1 MKRVL
6 IVFLT
11 LLLASA
17 ALLTPRLLSEAQ
29 NRQYLN
35 KTNRETLP
43 EVVAVHQQLSNEEK
57 IELLVS
63 SSWAFLSTSTEAT
76 PGIQRFTQYPPQ
88 GEEMNLTEAVTRSQQ
103 ELKKLEE
110 TGVCPNIG
118 LDFSSA
124 TVKTEF
130 SKIID
135 IAQPSRQIS
144 VWQIEYLWDAAYCR
158 LLLDAKDGAIY
169 EFLLKAPF
177 EAQSQHSIDQ
187 SSQQFAAYHG
197 LTLSNADSI
206 YEYDTNSVLF
216 SPVDGV
222 EAEMY
227 VSIESQLF
235 QLGFLPS
242 SGRTYAITD
251 DTVQKQRVVGR

>member
-1 MKRVL
+1 MKRLL
-6 IVFLT
+6 IT
-11 LLLASA
+11 LLAFLLASA
-17 ALLTPRLLSEAQ
+17 ALLTPHLLSEAQ

-57 IELLVS
+57 IELLIS
-63 SSWAFLSTSTEAT
+63 SSWAFLSDFTEAS

-110 TGVCPNIG
+110 IGVCPSFG

-135 IAQPSRQIS
+135 IAQPSRQIA
-144 VWQIEYLWDAAYCR
+144 VWQIEYAWDAAHCR
-158 LLLDAKDGAIY
+158 LLLDAKDGVIY
-169 EFLLKAPF
+169 EFTVEAPF
-177 EAQSQHSIDQ
+177 EVHPQESIEQ
-187 SSQQFAAYHG
+187 SSQQFVAYHG
-197 LTLSNADSI
+197 LTLSNGDSV
-206 YEYDTNSVLF
+206 YEYDTNAVLF
-216 SPVDGV
+216 SPVNGV
-222 EAEMY
+222 EAELY
-227 VSIESQLF
+227 AAVESELF

-242 SGRTYAITD
+242 SGKTYAIVD
-251 DTVQKQRVVGR
+251 DTSQKQKAVR

>member
-1 MKRVL
+1 MKRLL
-6 IVFLT
+6 IALLVF
-11 LLLASA
+11 LLASA

-63 SSWAFLSTSTEAT
+63 SSWAFLSTSTEVT

-110 TGVCPNIG
+110 TGVCPSIG

-135 IAQPSRQIS
+135 IAQPSRQIAL
-144 VWQIEYLWDAAYCR
+144 WQIEYIWDAVYCR
-158 LLLDAKDGAIY
+158 LLLDAKDGVIY
-169 EFLLKAPF
+169 ECIVKAPF
-177 EAQSQHSIDQ
+177 EVQQWGTVRETA
-187 SSQQFAAYHG
+187 QQFAAYHG
-197 LTLSNADSI
+197 LTISDAESI
-206 YEYDTNSVLF
+206 YEYDTNVVLF

-222 EAEMY
+222 EAELY
-227 VSIESQLF
+227 TSVESDLF
-235 QLGFLPS
+235 QLRFLPS
-242 SGRTYAITD
+242 SGKPYAITN
-251 DTVQKQRVVGR
+251 DTIQKQRAVG